1 MGYSIDCSVNSWSH
15 ERCITRPVNA
25 LSNMHKEDD
34 AQQILL
40 RIQKAYRDA
49 GKMLQSTRRMSPL
62 TPLLDNKVRS
72 KVSFPPEY

>member
-1 MGYSIDCSVNSWSH
+1 
-15 ERCITRPVNA
+15 
-25 LSNMHKEDD
+25 MHKEDD